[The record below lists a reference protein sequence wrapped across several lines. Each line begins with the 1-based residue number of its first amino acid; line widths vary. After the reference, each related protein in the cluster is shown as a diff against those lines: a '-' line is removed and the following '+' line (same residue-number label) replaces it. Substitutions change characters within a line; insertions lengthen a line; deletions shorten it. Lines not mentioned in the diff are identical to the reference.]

1 MESKQVLVTGAN
13 GFTGGYVCAELIRR
27 GFSVHK
33 LASDILDIKS
43 LEAELM
49 SIRPEYCI
57 HLAGI
62 AFTQHSDIRQLYNVN
77 LMGTLNL
84 LSGFHNNN
92 LAIKS
97 VLLASSGMMYQHGND
112 CMLNEGALVHPHNH
126 YSASKLAMEYASNIF
141 RDSLPLIVARPFNY
155 TGVNQ
160 SDNFLIPKIVNHFK
174 AQKSVLKVG
183 NTNVYREFNDVRD
196 IAGIYVDLILD
207 VKSHSSPINI
217 CSGIGVCVSDVIAL
231 CEQISGFSLET
242 EVDPRFVRE
251 GEPYKVIGDNS
262 LLKTLVP
269 LKNRFNI
276 SETLSWMLGGE
287 S

>member
-33 LASDILDIKS
+33 LASDILDITS

-112 CMLNEGALVHPHNH
+112 CMLNEGALVQPNNH
-126 YSASKLAMEYASNIF
+126 YSVSKLAMEYAANLF

-196 IAGIYVDLILD
+196 IAGIYADLILD

-217 CSGIGVCVSDVIAL
+217 CSGVGICVSDVIAL
-231 CEQISGFSLET
+231 CEQISGFAIAT

-262 LLKTLVP
+262 LLQTLVP
-269 LKNRFNI
+269 RKNRFNI
-276 SETLSWMLGGE
+276 IETLSWMLGGV